1 MKGEAHSEREDV
13 LTIEKDTMKAI
24 RIHQYGNS
32 KVLKYEDAR
41 IPGIRPDE
49 VLVKVHASGVN
60 PVDWKIREGYM
71 KDRTPRTMPF
81 IPGWDMSG
89 TVEEAGMLVSGF
101 KKGDVVFARPDFSQ
115 DGTYAEYVAVK
126 GFELAVAPTSIPLD
140 QAAGVPLTA
149 QTAWM
154 GLFEYGDVGKDLSIL
169 IHGASGGVGSFA
181 VQLAKIAGAYVI
193 AATSSGN
200 VELVRSLG
208 ADVVINYDA
217 EEFERRLE
225 KVDRVFDTIGGEIQR
240 RSYKVLHRGG
250 ILVSTVGVDE
260 KEAARHEVT
269 GKSYMIVSNG
279 ARLGEIA
286 NLINQGMLK
295 VVIDSEYPLS
305 EASAAQERSQSGK
318 AVGKIILRVQ

>member
-1 MKGEAHSEREDV
+1 MPKARLQGEDV
-13 LTIEKDTMKAI
+13 LMVEKDTMKAI
-24 RIHQYGNS
+24 RVHEYGNS
-32 KVLKYEDAR
+32 AVLKYEEAR

-49 VLVKVHASGVN
+49 VLVKVHSSGVN

-71 KDRTPRTMPF
+71 KDKMPRTMPF

-89 TVEEAGMLVSGF
+89 TVEETGILVSAF
-101 KKGDVVFARPDFSQ
+101 KKGDVVFARPDFSE

-126 GFELAVAPTSIPLD
+126 GFELAVAPTSIPLE

-154 GLFEYGDVGKDLSIL
+154 GLFEYGHVGKDLSVL

-208 ADVVINYDA
+208 ADVVVNYDA
-217 EEFERRLE
+217 EDFERKID
-225 KVDRVFDTIGGEIQR
+225 KVDRVFDTIGGKIQN
-240 RSYKVLHRGG
+240 RSYSVLHRGG
-250 ILVSTVGVDE
+250 ILVSTVGVNE
-260 KEAARHEVT
+260 QEAAKHGVT
-269 GKSYMIVSNG
+269 AKGYMIVSNG

-286 NLINQGMLK
+286 NLINQGMLR
-295 VVIDSEYPLS
+295 VLIDSEYPLH
-305 EASAAQERSQSGK
+305 EASAAQDRSQSGK
-318 AVGKIILRVQ
+318 AKGKIILRVQ